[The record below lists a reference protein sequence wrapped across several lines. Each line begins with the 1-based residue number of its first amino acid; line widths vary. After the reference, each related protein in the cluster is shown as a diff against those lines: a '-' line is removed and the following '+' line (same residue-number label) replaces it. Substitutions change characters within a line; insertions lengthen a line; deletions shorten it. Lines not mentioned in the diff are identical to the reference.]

1 MHKYPEQ
8 IEETSLRLSETT
20 QAISELRERIAEI
33 EAIET
38 LEIVNAKTPEGK
50 PQFSNE
56 STRNAEL
63 VLRLRQNKDT
73 VELKQMLT
81 AHEQQRAQMLARLER
96 LRGDFKI
103 ALLERQADIA
113 AKSIPFFSLN

>member
-63 VLRLRQNKDT
+63 VIRMRQNKDAL
-73 VELKQMLT
+73 ELKQTLT
-81 AHEQQRAQMLARLER
+81 GCEQQRAQMLARLER

-113 AKSIPFFSLN
+113 AKSIPFSA

>member
-1 MHKYPEQ
+1 MNKYPKQ
-8 IEETSLRLSETT
+8 IEETSIRLSETA
-20 QAISELRERIAEI
+20 QAISELRERLGEI

-56 STRNAEL
+56 STRSAEL
-63 VLRLRQNKDT
+63 VLRLRQNQGAA
-73 VELKQMLT
+73 ELKQALT
-81 AHEQQRAQMLARLER
+81 QHEQQRSQMQARLER

-113 AKSIPFFSLN
+113 AKNSPFFSLN